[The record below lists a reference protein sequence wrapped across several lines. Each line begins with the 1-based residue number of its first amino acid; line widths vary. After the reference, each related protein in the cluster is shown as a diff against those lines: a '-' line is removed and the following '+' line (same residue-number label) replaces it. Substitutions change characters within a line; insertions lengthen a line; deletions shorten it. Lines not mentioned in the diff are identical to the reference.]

1 MTVDYKD
8 IPFYNVDHWETK
20 SFDSQNDFK
29 EFCLSIFKEP
39 GQYNFN
45 ETTSLIFNEQGR
57 RFNEQDYYCG
67 APFKSKDF
75 ITYWDSEKAKCRKG
89 VIVTDGKETW
99 YMTRDYYMWLNFL
112 PIYNKEIKRFGFA
125 SIRDG
130 QYHMALY
137 EILAELHGKHC
148 AIFKKRQ
155 FASSYYHA
163 AKLINQYYFEEGS
176 VCKMGASLKTYI
188 NEQGT
193 WKFLNEY
200 RNFLNEHTAWY
211 RPSNPDKVMSWQQ
224 KIKISKNG
232 RDTEIG
238 LKSVITGTSF
248 EKDSTAGVGGPVTYF
263 FHEEAGIAPKMDT
276 TFEFMLPALKSGME
290 TTGMFIAAGSVGDLD
305 QCEPLRK
312 MILFPE
318 DNEIYAVKTNLL
330 DSKGTE
336 GYTGLFVPEQWSML
350 PYIDKHGNSL
360 VKEALQAIKE
370 ERKDWK
376 KKLDPGQYQLR
387 ISQKPTN
394 IEEGFASRKE
404 AFFPANLIA
413 LQRRNIE
420 EKKYHLE
427 YVDLHKTLDNKVT
440 FTKSNKAPIKQ
451 FPIDPRSENKEG
463 VICIWE
469 HPIKD
474 SSWGTY
480 YASVDPVSEGKTT
493 SSDSLCSIYI
503 YKNSIEVKK
512 VSSDKT
518 ETYVEPGKIVASW
531 CGRFDDI
538 KKTHERLELLIEY
551 YNAWTLVEN
560 NIPGFITH
568 MINNKKQKY
577 LVPKDQILFLKELNA
592 NRNVY
597 QEYGWKNTGQIFKQ
611 NMLPYVTEFITEE
624 IDKETNEE
632 GVILKTIYGIERIP
646 DIMLLTEMEKYEPGL
661 NVDRLIAFSALVT
674 FVQIQNSNKGYIKKT
689 EYSNE
694 NLQNSNKM
702 TKLSMSPFKHLGK
715 NNISKNNKIPKSPF
729 KNLR

>member
-1 MTVDYKD
+1 
-8 IPFYNVDHWETK
+8 
-20 SFDSQNDFK
+20 
-29 EFCLSIFKEP
+29 
-39 GQYNFN
+39 
-45 ETTSLIFNEQGR
+45 
-57 RFNEQDYYCG
+57 
-67 APFKSKDF
+67 
-75 ITYWDSEKAKCRKG
+75 
-89 VIVTDGKETW
+89 
-99 YMTRDYYMWLNFL
+99 
-112 PIYNKEIKRFGFA
+112 
-125 SIRDG
+125 
-130 QYHMALY
+130 
-137 EILAELHGKHC
+137 
-148 AIFKKRQ
+148 
-155 FASSYYHA
+155 
-163 AKLINQYYFEEGS
+163 
-176 VCKMGASLKTYI
+176 MGLV
-188 NEQGT
+188 
-193 WKFLNEY
+193 L
-200 RNFLNEHTAWY
+200 
-211 RPSNPDKVMSWQQ
+211 
-224 KIKISKNG
+224 
-232 RDTEIG
+232 
-238 LKSVITGTSF
+238 
-248 EKDSTAGVGGPVTYF
+248 EKDPTNGVGGPCGYF